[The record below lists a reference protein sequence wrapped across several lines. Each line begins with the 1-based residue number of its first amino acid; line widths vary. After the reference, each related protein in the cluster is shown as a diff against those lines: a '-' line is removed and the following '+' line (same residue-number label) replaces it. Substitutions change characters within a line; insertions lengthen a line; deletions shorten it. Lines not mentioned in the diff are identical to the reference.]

1 MHAQTENPAVAALE
15 WTPLSFAQ
23 QRLWFFNRLES
34 GSNAYNLGGLLWF
47 DGVLDMDSLRHG
59 LDQVVARHAAL
70 RSIFSERDGVAV
82 QAVLPAMP
90 MPLEEI
96 DLSDLPLEQQQAQ
109 VRELARDFVERSF
122 DLAVGPQIRC
132 ALLRLDAQ
140 RHAFVVGMHHIVSDA
155 WSVRVLVEE
164 MAEFYRARLQQRE
177 PLMPAQQVQY
187 SEYAARQREWLGADA
202 GREQMDYWRERLG
215 NEQPPLSLAPDF
227 PHSAQAA
234 RCAAYRTLHVE
245 PALVARLR
253 DLAKASGAT
262 LFTVLLAVL
271 QVQFGR
277 LSGQREVRIGVPVTG
292 RAKGYE
298 RLVGFF
304 VNTLVLKAEPQPD
317 SSVSAWL
324 AQTRQG
330 LKEAQAHQDIPFEHL
345 VEELAPSRSLGQQPL
360 FQVAFN
366 YRRQHPLA
374 ASWLPGIET
383 RLEELPSRQIPFD
396 LALDAVRDRGD
407 DLSITFAYAADLFVV
422 SSIERLIAGFLELL
436 DGFTRTPQAT
446 LAELALATA
455 DERARLAEWNTP
467 RQAFDASRLLPEL
480 IAEQARLRP
489 DAIALVHG
497 AERLSFAELEAR
509 ANCLARLLVEQGV
522 RPESRVGVS
531 LERGNAMIVAMLAV
545 LKAGGAFVPLDPDY
559 PRERLAY
566 MVEDSGL
573 QWLITSSELAERLP
587 LG

>member
-1 MHAQTENPAVAALE
+1 MNAQTECQPVAALE

-47 DGVLDMDSLRHG
+47 DGELDLDCLRHG
-59 LDQVVARHAAL
+59 LNQVVARHAAL
-70 RSIFSERDGVAV
+70 RTIFSERDGVAL

-96 DLSDLPLEQQQAQ
+96 DLSDLSPEQQHKQ
-109 VRELARDFVERSF
+109 VRELARDFVERQF
-122 DLAVGPQIRC
+122 DLAIGPQIRC

-177 PLMPAQQVQY
+177 PFMTPQPVQY
-187 SEYAARQREWLGADA
+187 SEYAARQREWLNADA
-202 GREQMDYWRERLG
+202 GRQQMDYWREQLG
-215 NEQPPLSLAPDF
+215 SEQPPLSLAPDF

-234 RCAAYRTLHVE
+234 RRAAYRTLQID
-245 PALVARLR
+245 PALVARLS

-262 LFTVLLAVL
+262 LFTVLLAAL
-271 QVQFGR
+271 QVQLGR

-304 VNTLVLKAEPQPD
+304 VNTLVLKAEPRPD

-324 AQTRQG
+324 AQTRRG

-366 YRRQHPLA
+366 YRRQHPLPA
-374 ASWLPGIET
+374 NWLPGIET

-396 LALDAVRDRGD
+396 LALDAVRDRGN
-407 DLSITFAYAADLFVV
+407 DLSITFAYAADLFAA
-422 SSIERLIAGFLELL
+422 SSIERLIAGLLELL
-436 DGFTRTPQAT
+436 DGFASHPQAA
-446 LAELALATA
+446 LADLALVTA
-455 DERARLAEWNTP
+455 AETEQLDAWNSP
-467 RQAFDASRLLPEL
+467 RQDFDATRLLPEL
-480 IAEQARLRP
+480 ISEQARLRP
-489 DAIALVHG
+489 QAIALVHG
-497 AERLSFAELEAR
+497 GERIAFAELEAR
-509 ANCLARLLVEQGV
+509 ANRLAQLLVEQGV
-522 RPESRVGVS
+522 RAESCVGVS
-531 LERGNAMIVAMLAV
+531 LQRGNAMIVAMLAV
-545 LKAGGAFVPLDPDY
+545 LKSGGAFVPLDPDY
-559 PRERLAY
+559 PRERLSY

-573 QWLITSSELAERLP
+573 KW
-587 LG
+587 